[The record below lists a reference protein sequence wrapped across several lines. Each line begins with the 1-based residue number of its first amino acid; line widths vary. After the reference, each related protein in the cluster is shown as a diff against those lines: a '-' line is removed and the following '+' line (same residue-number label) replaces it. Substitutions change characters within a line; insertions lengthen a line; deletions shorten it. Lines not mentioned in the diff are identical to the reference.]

1 MPEINGVLT
10 RQSLT
15 TVVNQNEAEL
25 NVDINTENPILR
37 GVITPNEESISAV
50 VTSNEDVLSADL
62 IDKSE
67 THEAR
72 LDVHYGVDGKPGKD
86 GVSPTI
92 VVEKDTDTEYILK
105 VTDIKG
111 SFLTPNLK
119 PTINEKENWDKKVDE
134 DLLEYPLINPT
145 TLTTAQREGTFLYAR
160 EQHVD
165 KNSKISLSVVALKPE
180 VDEQIKNKLQTVKKR
195 PVD

>member
-15 TVVNQNEAEL
+15 TVVNQNEADL
-25 NVDINTENPILR
+25 NVSVDTENPILR
-37 GVITPNEESISAV
+37 GVITPNEDSISAV
-50 VTSNEDVLSADL
+50 VTSNEETLNADL

-105 VTDIKG
+105 VTDVKG
-111 SFLTPNLK
+111 SFLTPNLR
-119 PTINEKENWDKKVDE
+119 PIVNEKEN
-134 DLLEYPLINPT
+134 
-145 TLTTAQREGTFLYAR
+145 
-160 EQHVD
+160 
-165 KNSKISLSVVALKPE
+165 
-180 VDEQIKNKLQTVKKR
+180 
-195 PVD
+195 